1 MPIIQNFM
9 YKKLYLFKRYAS
21 EWLLLPGSVLGSR
34 NTIVSK
40 NKYKFSSKNFLV
52 SKDRPHS
59 TKHTFE
65 IRCRSRGFPTKVMFE
80 PNSGGWKGNGW
91 RPVGKKGPVVRGNM
105 MSLSNWNKAW
115 GCAQEMRGEENAVR

>member
-65 IRCRSRGFPTKVMFE
+65 IRCCSRGFPTKVMFE
-80 PNSGGWKGNGW
+80 PNSGG
-91 RPVGKKGPVVRGNM
+91 
-105 MSLSNWNKAW
+105 
-115 GCAQEMRGEENAVR
+115 